1 MWPLKGKS
9 LPTHRPIYWEILIIF
24 VLLYNSICRTTQ
36 LLYIYVCVL
45 YASIVY
51 IAQIFISHISIY
63 IMYVY
68 ILWSLVYPLKSCE
81 NHEKQNRRR
90 GEDVSWIIPC
100 LQYTHNDWLL
110 LTSAARRK
118 YFLAA
123 ALPFPTS
130 YYGISVWLQI

>member
-36 LLYIYVCVL
+36 VLYIYVCI
-45 YASIVY
+45 YSIYSPDIY
-51 IAQIFISHISIY
+51 ITYIYIY

>member
-9 LPTHRPIYWEILIIF
+9 LPTHRPIYWEILIIS

-36 LLYIYVCVL
+36 VSYIY
-45 YASIVY
+45 I
-51 IAQIFISHISIY
+51 HICIY
-63 IMYVY
+63 IYITYIYICIYIIYVY

>member
-36 LLYIYVCVL
+36 VLYIYML
-45 YASIVY
+45 
-51 IAQIFISHISIY
+51 AQIFISHISIY